1 MTMDARMDAR
11 LMIAMAAIF
20 VAAGTTRAAAP
31 ASTADFLTCAPEKD
45 DARRLACFDAAV
57 DRARTAPAN
66 PAPAVAAAPLTKEER
81 FGLQGEL
88 KQEKAQK
95 VPELQDLE
103 QLQAQ
108 VTKVST
114 KPHGELVLTLEN
126 GQVWTEIQANSG
138 ARVKA
143 GERVTIKPG
152 ALGSFLLVAPNGR
165 SSKVTRI
172 R

>member
-1 MTMDARMDAR
+1 MTMGAR
-11 LMIAMAAIF
+11 LVIATAAAL
-20 VAAGTTRAAAP
+20 VAAGPTRAAAP
-31 ASTADFLTCAPEKD
+31 AATAEFLACAAEKD

-66 PAPAVAAAPLTKEER
+66 PAPAVVAAPLSQEEK
-81 FGLQGEL
+81 FGLRGEL

-95 VPELQDLE
+95 VPELQELE

-114 KPHGELVLTLEN
+114 KPHGELVVTLEN
-126 GQVWTEIQANSG
+126 GQVWTEIQTNSG

-143 GERVTIKPG
+143 GDRVAIKPG

-165 SSKVTRI
+165 STRVTRV

>member
-1 MTMDARMDAR
+1 MTIGARF
-11 LMIAMAAIF
+11 LIAMAAAL
-20 VAAGTTRAAAP
+20 VAAGPARATAP
-31 ASTADFLTCAPEKD
+31 ATTAEFLACAAEKD

-57 DRARTAPAN
+57 DRARAAPAN
-66 PAPAVAAAPLTKEER
+66 PAPAVVAAPLSQEEK
-81 FGLQGEL
+81 FGLRGEL

-95 VPELQDLE
+95 VPELQELE

-114 KPHGELVLTLEN
+114 KPHGELVVTLEN
-126 GQVWTEIQANSG
+126 GQVWTEIQTNSG

-143 GERVTIKPG
+143 GDRVAIKPG

-165 SSKVTRI
+165 STRVTRV

>member
-1 MTMDARMDAR
+1 MTMGAR
-11 LMIAMAAIF
+11 LMIAMAAAL
-20 VAAGTTRAAAP
+20 VMAGPARASAP
-31 ASTADFLTCAPEKD
+31 ATTAEFLACAAEKD

-57 DRARTAPAN
+57 DRARTAPAD
-66 PAPAVAAAPLTKEER
+66 PASAVAAAPLSQEEK
-81 FGLQGEL
+81 FGLRGEL

-95 VPELQDLE
+95 VPELQELE

-114 KPHGELVLTLEN
+114 KPHGELVVTLEN
-126 GQVWTEIQANSG
+126 GQVWTEIQTNSG

-143 GERVTIKPG
+143 GDRVAIKPG

-165 SSKVTRI
+165 STRVTRV

>member
-1 MTMDARMDAR
+1 MTMGAR
-11 LMIAMAAIF
+11 LMISMAAAL
-20 VAAGTTRAAAP
+20 VMAGPARAAAP
-31 ASTADFLTCAPEKD
+31 ATTAEFLACAAEKD

-66 PAPAVAAAPLTKEER
+66 PAPAVVAAPLTQEEK
-81 FGLQGEL
+81 FGLRGEL

-95 VPELQDLE
+95 VPELQELE

-114 KPHGELVLTLEN
+114 KPHGELVVTLEN
-126 GQVWTEIQANSG
+126 GQVWTEIQTNSG

-143 GERVTIKPG
+143 GDRVAIKPG

-165 SSKVTRI
+165 STRVTRV

>member
-1 MTMDARMDAR
+1 MTIGARF
-11 LMIAMAAIF
+11 LIGMAAAL
-20 VAAGTTRAAAP
+20 VAAGPARATAP
-31 ASTADFLTCAPEKD
+31 ATTAEFLACAAEKD

-57 DRARTAPAN
+57 DRARAAPAN
-66 PAPAVAAAPLTKEER
+66 PAPAVVAAPLSQEEK
-81 FGLQGEL
+81 FGLRGEL

-95 VPELQDLE
+95 VPELQELE

-114 KPHGELVLTLEN
+114 KPHGELVVTLEN
-126 GQVWTEIQANSG
+126 GQVWTEIQTNSG

-143 GERVTIKPG
+143 GDRVAIKPG

-165 SSKVTRI
+165 STRVTRV

>member
-1 MTMDARMDAR
+1 MTMGAG
-11 LMIAMAAIF
+11 LVIAMAATL
-20 VAAGTTRAAAP
+20 VAAGTAQAAAP
-31 ASTADFLTCAPEKD
+31 ASTAEFLACAPEKD

-57 DRARTAPAN
+57 DRAQTAPPN
-66 PAPAVAAAPLTKEER
+66 QPPAVAAAPLSQEEK
-81 FGLQGEL
+81 FGLRGEL
-88 KQEKAQK
+88 KQEKVQK
-95 VPELQDLE
+95 VPELQELE

-108 VTKVST
+108 VTSVSS
-114 KPHGELVLTLEN
+114 KPHGELVVTLEN
-126 GQVWTEIQANSG
+126 GQVWTEIQPNSG

-165 SSKVTRI
+165 STKVTRV

>member
-1 MTMDARMDAR
+1 MPATTSGFLAC
-11 LMIAMAAIF
+11 AA
-20 VAAGTTRAAAP
+20 
-31 ASTADFLTCAPEKD
+31 EKD

-57 DRARTAPAN
+57 GQAQAATPGTRP
-66 PAPAVAAAPLTKEER
+66 PAVAAAPLSKEEK
-81 FGLQGEL
+81 FGLRGEL

-95 VPELQDLE
+95 APELQELE

-114 KPHGELVLTLEN
+114 KPHGELVVTLEN
-126 GQVWTEIQANSG
+126 GQVWTEIQTNSG

-143 GERVTIKPG
+143 GDQVTIKPG

-165 SSKVTRI
+165 STKVTRV

>member
-1 MTMDARMDAR
+1 MTIGARF
-11 LMIAMAAIF
+11 LIGMAAAL
-20 VAAGTTRAAAP
+20 VAAGPVRAAA
-31 ASTADFLTCAPEKD
+31 ATTAEFLACAAEKD

-57 DRARTAPAN
+57 DRARAAPAN
-66 PAPAVAAAPLTKEER
+66 PAPAVVAAPLSQEEK
-81 FGLQGEL
+81 FGLRGEL

-95 VPELQDLE
+95 VPELQELE

-114 KPHGELVLTLEN
+114 KPHGELVVTLEN
-126 GQVWTEIQANSG
+126 GQVWTEIQTSSG
-138 ARVKA
+138 ARVKT
-143 GERVTIKPG
+143 GDRVTIKPG

-165 SSKVTRI
+165 STRVTRV

>member
-1 MTMDARMDAR
+1 MTMGAR
-11 LMIAMAAIF
+11 LVIATAATL
-20 VAAGTTRAAAP
+20 VAAGPARAATP
-31 ASTADFLTCAPEKD
+31 ATTAEFLACAAEKD
-45 DARRLACFDAAV
+45 ETRRLACFDEAV
-57 DRARTAPAN
+57 VRVRAAPAN
-66 PAPAVAAAPLTKEER
+66 PAPVVAAAPLSQEEK
-81 FGLQGEL
+81 FGLRGEL

-95 VPELQDLE
+95 VPELQELE

-114 KPHGELVLTLEN
+114 KPHGELVVTLEN
-126 GQVWTEIQANSG
+126 GQVWTEIQTNSG

-143 GERVTIKPG
+143 GDRVAIKAG

-165 SSKVTRI
+165 STKVTRV

>member
-1 MTMDARMDAR
+1 MTMGAR
-11 LMIAMAAIF
+11 LVIAMAAAL
-20 VAAGTTRAAAP
+20 VTAGPARAAAP
-31 ASTADFLTCAPEKD
+31 ATTADFLACAAEKD

-57 DRARTAPAN
+57 DRTRTAPAN
-66 PAPAVAAAPLTKEER
+66 SAPAVVAAPLSQEEK
-81 FGLQGEL
+81 FGLRGEL

-95 VPELQDLE
+95 VPELQELE

-114 KPHGELVLTLEN
+114 KPHGELVVTLEN
-126 GQVWTEIQANSG
+126 GQVWTEIQTNSG

-143 GERVTIKPG
+143 GDRVAIKAG

-165 SSKVTRI
+165 STRVTRV